1 VKGRWVE
8 LVAGDLSHGEGR
20 EQRGRNGA
28 RAGRCR
34 SVNSCSLK
42 RGRRFF
48 SFLFANSEKNSTT
61 ERDRHRNS
69 YRNIN

>member
-1 VKGRWVE
+1 MKGRWVE

-48 SFLFANSEKNSTT
+48 FLSFLQIARKIVLLNETDT
-61 ERDRHRNS
+61 E
-69 YRNIN
+69 IAIET